1 MTSSPETP
9 TLSGAPSARRQCPF
23 ARGAAQYPPDV
34 ASTRIADHIGRVL
47 GSRYRLA
54 AAIGTGASAHVFLA
68 EDVRLGRRV
77 AVKVLHPALADDAA
91 FLRRFRAEARAAAA
105 LSHPNVMA
113 VYDWGEE
120 PDGPYIVAEFLGG
133 GSLRAMLDR
142 GNRLSLS
149 QALLVGLEAARGL
162 DYAHRRGLV
171 HRDIKPANLLFD
183 DDGRLRIADFGL
195 ARALAEAA
203 WTEPTG
209 AVLGTARYAA
219 PEQVRGTALDG
230 KADVY
235 ALALVLVEAVT
246 GRVPFAADTTVGT
259 IMSRLER
266 PLEVPP
272 ELGPLAPILARAG
285 QPDPA
290 RRPDAM
296 ALGTAIH
303 ALTATLPAPA
313 PLPLAG
319 PAVFDEAEIALDP
332 DPTEMGVAAS
342 TEPTVVDRPAPAPN
356 VDEAG
361 EPTAVVPALEPA
373 APPATAPLPAA
384 PVPAAPPK
392 TGRPRRWSLRVA
404 LAVLVALAASAV
416 LAVVLVNAQV
426 PTNPVP
432 DVRTQPVDAAK
443 ATLTRLG
450 LEPRQILKYADD
462 KAAGLVIDQSPPVG
476 TKLKEGKVVV
486 LTVSNGPTPQDPPD
500 LSGKTQDDAVAALQA
515 AGLHLGDVDTP
526 YSETVGAGVVMD
538 WNPKNGTHHGDAV
551 NLQVSAGPQPRIL
564 PDLTTKTYDQ
574 AAQILS
580 DMGLNP
586 VQDARYDDD
595 VPEGKIIGTRP
606 AVGLSVPRG
615 TTVTIVLSKGRP
627 VVPNL
632 NGMTEAQA
640 KAALEAVGL
649 KLGNVF
655 GLPGGSVFRQTVDAG
670 SRAKSGTAVS
680 VFII

>member
-1 MTSSPETP
+1 M
-9 TLSGAPSARRQCPF
+9 
-23 ARGAAQYPPDV
+23 

-68 EDVRLGRRV
+68 DDVRLARRV

-91 FLRRFRAEARAAAA
+91 FLRRFRAEAHAAAA

-120 PDGPYIVAEFLGG
+120 PDGPYIVTEFLGG

-235 ALALVLVEAVT
+235 SLALVLVEAVT

-259 IMSRLER
+259 IMSRLDR
-266 PLEVPP
+266 PLDVPA
-272 ELGPLAPILARAG
+272 ELGPLAPVLARAG

-296 ALGTAIH
+296 ALGTAIQ

-319 PAVFDEAEIALDP
+319 PAIFDEAEVVLDR
-332 DPTEMGVAAS
+332 DPTEMGVGAPAAAA
-342 TEPTVVDRPAPAPN
+342 EPTVPDRPAP
-356 VDEAG
+356 VAG
-361 EPTAVVPALEPA
+361 PEGGDPTAVLPVPAPADPPA
-373 APPATAPLPAA
+373 APSTAPLEPSKA
-384 PVPAAPPK
+384 
-392 TGRPRRWSLRVA
+392 GRRRRRWPWAVA
-404 LAVLVALAASAV
+404 AVLVALVGS
-416 LAVVLVNAQV
+416 VVAGVAFVKAQV
-426 PTNPVP
+426 PTHAVL
-432 DVRTQPVDAAK
+432 DVRNKPIADAQY
-443 ATLTRLG
+443 TLDLLG
-450 LEPRQILKYADD
+450 LHVKTTPTFVDD
-462 KAAGLVIDQSPPVG
+462 KPPGWVMDQSPPPG
-476 TKLKEGKVVV
+476 TKLKEGKLVV
-486 LTVSNGPTPQDPPD
+486 LTVSNGPTPVDVPD
-500 LSGKTQDDAVAALQA
+500 LSNKTKDEAAAAL
-515 AGLHLGDVDTP
+515 AGVKLNVGQVTTP
-526 YSETVGAGVVMD
+526 YSETVDAGVVID
-538 WNPKNGTHHGDAV
+538 WGPKGQMHHGDAV
-551 NLQVSAGPQPRIL
+551 DLTVSGGPAPRTL
-564 PDLTTKTYDQ
+564 PDLTAKTYDQ
-574 AAQILS
+574 AAQILT
-580 DMGLNP
+580 DLGLNP
-586 VQDARYDDD
+586 VQDSRYDDD

-606 AVGLSVPRG
+606 AVGLSVDRG
-615 TTVTIVLSKGRP
+615 ATVTIVLSKGRP
-627 VVPNL
+627 PVPDL
-632 NGMTEAQA
+632 DGMTEAQA

-655 GLPGGSVFRQTVDAG
+655 GLPGGKVFRQTVDAG
-670 SRAKSGTAVS
+670 SRVKSGTTVS
-680 VFII
+680 IYIF